1 MVPCSAMQS
10 SHENESLNVQ
20 RRQAKCQLG
29 YYYYPLAGGGRRRK
43 EEEGGGRR
51 GWCGGVGGDVIMR
64 SYLFHLPPLEDN
76 GPFVDTGCHGGSC
89 RAPQD
94 TDGVIMLCHQ

>member
-1 MVPCSAMQS
+1 MCREGKQS
-10 SHENESLNVQ
+10 VSWDIIILPWQE
-20 RRQAKCQLG
+20 K
-29 YYYYPLAGGGRRRK
+29 
-43 EEEGGGRR
+43 EEGGGDD
-51 GWCGGVGGDVIMR
+51 GDVIMR

-94 TDGVIMLCHQ
+94 TDGVIMLCQQ